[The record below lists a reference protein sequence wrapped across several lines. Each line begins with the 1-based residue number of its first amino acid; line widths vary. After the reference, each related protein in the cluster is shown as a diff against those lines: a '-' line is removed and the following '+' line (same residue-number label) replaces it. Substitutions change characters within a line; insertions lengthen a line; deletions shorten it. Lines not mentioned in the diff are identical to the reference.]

1 MPIGSPQWMY
11 AFDSEFTIDESL
23 RFEDGS
29 SSYLSFTPSSTG
41 NRKTWTWSCWVKRG
55 NLSLGNQSTIFHSYD
70 SGDQR
75 TELTFE
81 TDNTLKFSQ
90 GTAGDDGY
98 VTTSA
103 VFRDTSSWYHIM
115 VVADFSNGTAGN
127 RFKLYVNGSEAANTI
142 NTAFADADG
151 HMPVSG
157 VPIEIGGRT
166 DNRFFDGY
174 MAEVHFIDG
183 SVKTPADFGETGDD
197 YGEWKPIKYS
207 GSYGTNG
214 FYLDFADSSALG
226 DDESGNTNDF
236 TANNLAAADQVLD
249 SPSNNFPTLNALNYV
264 GALSEGNLAYTAPTS
279 DSRTSASTMASSS
292 GKWYAEVLIGST
304 GTNWVVGVASAKLN
318 ALLSADKLHNY
329 TGGNASYLH
338 NGNKS
343 LNGTQTSY
351 GATYTTG
358 DIIGIALDVGSG
370 TVTFYK
376 NNASQGS
383 ITLPTSNDTAW
394 QFALGS
400 GTGGASHSYNI
411 NFGQDSSF
419 AGGKTAQGNQDGN
432 SIGDFYYTPPTNYL
446 ALCTSNLP
454 DASIVP
460 SEYFN
465 TVLYT
470 GNNTARSI
478 TGVGFQPDFV
488 WNKTRS
494 ANQNHFLYDAVR
506 GASKDLRINQTG
518 TEGTSD
524 AVTAFGADGF
534 SVGSGNDGNEN
545 TETYVNWNWK
555 ANGTGSSNTDGSIN
569 STATSASV
577 DAGFSIVTYTGNATE
592 GATVGHGL
600 SKAPEVI
607 MLKKRSG
614 SSGWYMY
621 HSALGATKNI
631 EIQVNSAAATTSNI
645 WNDTEP
651 TADVFS
657 LGNNAAVNG
666 TSATFVAYCFHSV
679 DGYSKFGSYTGNAN
693 ADGTFVYTGFK
704 PAFVMIKRTDGA
716 KNWSMYDNKRDSINP
731 NTKQLYANKSNV
743 EYDDATYTAMDFVS
757 NGFKWRTDNTGENVG
772 SYIFLAFASVPFKY
786 SNGE

>member
-1 MPIGSPQWMY
+1 MY
-11 AFDSEFTIDESL
+11 NSGSEFTIDQSL
-23 RFEDGS
+23 RFNDADSAYLNRTLS
-29 SSYLSFTPSSTG
+29 SG
-41 NRKTWTWSCWVKRG
+41 NQKTWTWSCWFKRSKDARG
-55 NLSLGNQSTIFHSYD
+55 IFLSAHTSGSDTANITIQNSDIFQMYDYNGSYRLNLESNQ
-70 SGDQR
+70 
-75 TELTFE
+75 
-81 TDNTLKFSQ
+81 
-90 GTAGDDGY
+90 
-98 VTTSA
+98 
-103 VFRDTSSWYHIM
+103 VFRDHSAWYHIL
-115 VVADFSNGTAGN
+115 VVLDTTQATEAN
-127 RFKLYVNGSEAANTI
+127 RAKVYINGSQITSWATAVYPSQNADLKI
-142 NTAFADADG
+142 NSAMAHEIG
-151 HMPVSG
+151 RRSG
-157 VPIEIGGRT
+157 VS
-166 DNRFFDGY
+166 DLLDGY
-174 MAEVHFIDG
+174 LAEAHFIDG
-183 SVKTPADFGETGDD
+183 TAKTPADFGETGD
-197 YGEWKPIKYS
+197 YGEWKPVEYS

-214 FYLDFADSSALG
+214 FYLDFADSGALG
-226 DDESGNTNDF
+226 DDKSGNTNDF
-236 TANNLAAADQVLD
+236 TANNLAASDQVLD
-249 SPSNNFPTLNALNYV
+249 SPMNNFPTLNALSYV
-264 GALSEGNLAYTAPTS
+264 GTLTEGNLAYLSPTS

-304 GTNWVVGVASAKLN
+304 GTNWIVGVASVRLN
-318 ALLSADKLHNY
+318 PLLSGDKLHNY
-329 TGGNASYLH
+329 TGGNATYFH

-400 GTGGASHSYNI
+400 GTTGASHSYNI

-419 AGGKTAQGNQDGN
+419 AGEKTAQGNQDGN

-470 GNNTARSI
+470 GNDADNRSI
-478 TGVGFQPDFV
+478 SVGFQPDFV
-488 WNKTRS
+488 WLKIRTQAR
-494 ANQNHFLYDAVR
+494 NHYLYDAVR
-506 GASKDLRINQTG
+506 GADKQLLTNATNAEQTTADRMQAFESNG
-518 TEGTSD
+518 FQLGTSSEIND
-524 AVTAFGADGF
+524 
-534 SVGSGNDGNEN
+534 SG
-545 TETYVNWNWK
+545 ETFVSWSWK
-555 ANGTGSSNTDGSIN
+555 ANGSGSSNTDGSIN
-569 STATSASV
+569 TTGTSASV
-577 DAGFSIVTYTGNATE
+577 AAGFSIVTYTGNATE

-631 EIQVNSAAATTSNI
+631 EIQVNSGAATTANI

-679 DGYSKFGSYTGNAN
+679 DGYSKFGSYTGNGD
-693 ADGTFVYTGFK
+693 ADGTFIYTGFR
-704 PAFVMIKRTDGA
+704 PAWVLIKWTSSNGESWQVFD
-716 KNWSMYDNKRDSINP
+716 SKRDNHNLQHHRLKPDSDAVEATNINASSE
-731 NTKQLYANKSNV
+731 NIDS
-743 EYDDATYTAMDFVS
+743 VS
-757 NGFKWRTDNTGENVG
+757 NGFKLRGYSNGINQSGG
-772 SYIFLAFASVPFKY
+772 SYIYMAFAETPFKN
-786 SNGE
+786 SNGR

>member
-11 AFDSEFTIDESL
+11 NSGSEFTLDQSL
-23 RFEDGS
+23 RFDHPS
-29 SSYLSFTPSSTG
+29 AHSLSKTFASAG
-41 NRKTWTWSCWVKRG
+41 NRKTWSFSAWAKRG
-55 NLSLGNQSTIFHSYD
+55 YLSSQDNHRQVIFSCVSAAND
-70 SGDQR
+70 TGFLEIGWNSDD
-75 TELTFE
+75 TFYI
-81 TDNTLKFSQ
+81 TTQ
-90 GTAGDDGY
+90 TAI
-98 VTTSA
+98 TATSA
-103 VFRDTSSWYHIM
+103 KFRDTSSWYHIL
-115 VVADFSNGTAGN
+115 VACDTTQSTATN
-127 RFKLYVNGSEAANTI
+127 RFKVYINGVDQAVGNLTSVSE
-142 NTAFADADG
+142 DADTAINQAEL
-151 HMPVSG
+151 HS
-157 VPIEIGGRT
+157 IGKGYT
-166 DNRFFDGY
+166 DRELEGY
-174 MAEVHFIDG
+174 LAEVHFING
-183 SVKTPADFGETGDD
+183 TALTPSSFGETGD
-197 YGEWKPIKYS
+197 YGEWKPIEYS

-214 FYLDFADSSALG
+214 FYLDFADSGALG

-470 GNNTARSI
+470 GNATARSI